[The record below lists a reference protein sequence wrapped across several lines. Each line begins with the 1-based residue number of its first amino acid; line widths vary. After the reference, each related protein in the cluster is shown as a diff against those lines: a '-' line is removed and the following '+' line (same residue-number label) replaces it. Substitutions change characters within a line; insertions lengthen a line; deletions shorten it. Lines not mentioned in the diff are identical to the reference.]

1 LEITFKKTQHPVV
14 TFAIKIKDKATNQV
28 LVYTGDTRYF
38 EGLTTFCEGADLLM
52 TDTNFYEDKEGQKWH
67 MTSEETGK
75 LALDANVNNVLI
87 SHLPQY
93 GDLDDLK
100 KQTEMATNNSVNVIL
115 PKTGMVIDL
124 KDVKSLN

>member
-1 LEITFKKTQHPVV
+1 
-14 TFAIKIKDKATNQV
+14 
-28 LVYTGDTRYF
+28 
-38 EGLTTFCEGADLLM
+38 
-52 TDTNFYEDKEGQKWH
+52 
-67 MTSEETGK
+67 MTSKETGK
-75 LALDANVNNVLI
+75 LSLDAKVKNVLI

-100 KQTEMATNNSVNVIL
+100 KQTELATNNSINVIL